1 MTWIKILENT
11 GRIMPNYKIDVF
23 VDENYVRTLYVEAD
37 GEYEAEEQVRQQL
50 TIEMDIEEL
59 D

>member
-1 MTWIKILENT
+1 M
-11 GRIMPNYKIDVF
+11 GRVMPNYKIDVF

-37 GEYEAEEQVRQQL
+37 SEYEAEQQVQQQL